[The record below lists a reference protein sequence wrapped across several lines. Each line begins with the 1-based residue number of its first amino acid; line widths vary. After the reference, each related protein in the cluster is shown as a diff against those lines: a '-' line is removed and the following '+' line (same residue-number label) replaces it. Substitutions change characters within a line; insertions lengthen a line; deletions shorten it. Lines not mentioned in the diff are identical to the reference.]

1 MNHQGQIQILF
12 ACKLW
17 TGKNSSLVIRLQGDV
32 SIMVTEIG
40 VHLFNWKLPLSK
52 PNSYF
57 SKRGFEFMVK

>member
-1 MNHQGQIQILF
+1 M
-12 ACKLW
+12 
-17 TGKNSSLVIRLQGDV
+17 IRLQGDV